1 MQFIFSFIFLNNEM
15 ETIVEYFSNIPSLH
29 RGLIL
34 ASGIALFWLIE
45 EAKPLFSMQY
55 NKLSHASINIFFTLT
70 TIVVNFGMAVILVKT
85 SIYVTENKIGLLQW
99 LPQMNL
105 FLFAF
110 LGVLLL
116 DLIGAYLAHWAQHRV
131 SWLWRFHLIH
141 HTDTW
146 VDTTSANRHH
156 PGESVIRFL
165 FTTLGVFVLG
175 APMWMVFL
183 YQSLSVVFSQ
193 FNHANFS
200 ISKKFDKIL
209 SFVIVSPNMHKVHHH
224 YQLPYTDTNY
234 GNIFSVWDRLFGTFS
249 YLETDKIVFGIDT
262 YPNPKE
268 HNELSYLLKIPFLKK
283 RKPTN
288 IL

>member
-1 MQFIFSFIFLNNEM
+1 M
-15 ETIVEYFSNIPSLH
+15 ETIIQYFSEIPSLH

-34 ASGIALFWLIE
+34 AGGIAFFWLIE
-45 EAKPLFSMQY
+45 EAKPLFKMQY
-55 NKLSHASINIFFTLT
+55 NKISHAGINIFFTLT
-70 TIVVNFGMAVILVKT
+70 TIIVNFGMAFILVKT
-85 SIYVTENKIGLLQW
+85 AFFVDEHKMGLLHW
-99 LPQMNL
+99 LPEMNIVL
-105 FLFAF
+105 YTI
-110 LGVLLL
+110 LGLLLL

-146 VDTTSANRHH
+146 VDTTTANRHH

-165 FTTLGVFVLG
+165 FTTLGVLIVG

-200 ISKKFDKIL
+200 ITNKFDKIL
-209 SFVIVSPNMHKVHHH
+209 SFAIVSPNMHKVHHH
-224 YQLPYTDTNY
+224 HQLPYTDTNY

-249 YLETDKIVFGIDT
+249 YLEKDKIVFGIDT
-262 YPNPKE
+262 FPEENE
-268 HNELSYLLKIPFLKK
+268 HNRLVSLLKIPFLKK

-288 IL
+288 LS